1 MQNSIHILTLLVD
14 NIHSTITTSTPKPK
28 YFMWIG
34 LVPQNDQ
41 IVMIASILRQN
52 EDDQD
57 NEIEINNLQFYTG
70 KNCNT
75 PNGLHHIR
83 DFSIMTQLII

>member
-1 MQNSIHILTLLVD
+1 
-14 NIHSTITTSTPKPK
+14 
-28 YFMWIG
+28 MWIG

-70 KNCNT
+70 
-75 PNGLHHIR
+75 LHHIR